1 MGGLGGDGGQRK
13 WGCRCRGLQEQ
24 SWNGARGQLTRLG
37 SEDGVV
43 GLGGLREGLALALLQ
58 DVQTLPQAA
67 ECGCRGGLK
76 QQQVLVQAGQGTL
89 GGQRVDGVDQVLLLA
104 LCLGHHL
111 GTEREGAHSGWDAG
125 RGITISEH
133 E

>member
-1 MGGLGGDGGQRK
+1 M
-13 WGCRCRGLQEQ
+13 
-24 SWNGARGQLTRLG
+24 
-37 SEDGVV
+37 V
-43 GLGGLREGLALALLQ
+43 GLGGLREGLALALLE

-67 ECGCRGGLK
+67 EGGRRGGLE
-76 QQQVLVQAGQGTL
+76 QQQVLVQAGQGSL

-111 GTEREGAHSGWDAG
+111 GRERERPRSGWYTG
-125 RGITISEH
+125 RGIIPQFEH